1 MAFENL
7 CMYCFEENGGADVCP
22 HCGRD
27 ARAAVPQIQLLP
39 GTLVYNE
46 RFLIGRA
53 LGQDASGIVYAA
65 LDTRRNVKIRIRE
78 YLPRDCARRLNSG
91 EVVPE
96 PGMEDQF
103 EAGMRKLRASVEGVE
118 DPAKRHFFF
127 EENGTGYIA
136 QRKNAGAADA
146 GGDDDGEHPGRR
158 TALVIGVAAALVLGV
173 AIGVIAL
180 VNYFTN
186 STDTRTE
193 APKTSGLDI
202 WQPPESPTPT
212 PYASA
217 TFAAITDPTHS
228 WMDFTNPDLSGGA
241 SDYATPTP
249 APTPTGGMDTS
260 TTISSKSSTETIKK
274 LQSLLVNLGWLDSSG
289 VTGKYDDAT
298 RQAVKDF
305 QQYMNDTYGIDPKL
319 SVDGVAG
326 PKTLTWLLKTDV
338 SMKPTPTP
346 APVTPSPTQK
356 GQIITEKSSAEE
368 IKYVQLQLARL
379 GILSMDDVNG
389 TYDEKTRKAVLAFQ
403 QRVNDILQYDALD
416 EDGVCGDRTL
426 AYLDYYVDWWEK
438 NQPTPA
444 PTASAIPATVSV
456 ERLVIYEKASTGS
469 AKLGTLQKGDTLNV
483 QAISGSW
490 ARVEKGGRIG
500 YCKKAGLTPT
510 ADVTPEPS
518 ASATVEPTA
527 TPDVTEVK
535 FQATVVSA
543 TMTVY
548 AASSTSSA
556 QLGTL
561 KAGTLVDV
569 YAYEGDWAYI
579 GVGDKRGFAKISC
592 MSGSSYQELSTGDS
606 GDAVQK
612 LNVALLKLGYYDAIP
627 SSKYDSATTAAVKR
641 LQAAMNEAQT
651 GTAGAALQRIIY
663 AGNAPKSPILSMSL
677 SKGDAGTNV
686 QRIQQRLYAL
696 GYLSKSA
703 SVDADYGATTQKAVS
718 LFQKAAGMTE
728 SGKADSSVIQ
738 KLYSASAPKLP
749 SGTNPAD
756 VAETPAED
764 PDKGSTDNSPLSS
777 EGRAKVETIV
787 AAAKEKL
794 GCKYVFASTGPNTF
808 DCSGLVKYCY
818 SKVGISIPHSAYSI
832 GYGSATKIAYSGL
845 VRGDIVCLNTL
856 ADSDLSDHVGI
867 YLGGG
872 QFIHASSGKA
882 QVIIS
887 DLTSGYYNRV
897 FSWGKRYIH

>member
-1 MAFENL
+1 MIL
-7 CMYCFEENGGADVCP
+7 RP
-22 HCGRD
+22 
-27 ARAAVPQIQLLP
+27 
-39 GTLVYNE
+39 
-46 RFLIGRA
+46 
-53 LGQDASGIVYAA
+53 SG
-65 LDTRRNVKIRIRE
+65 
-78 YLPRDCARRLNSG
+78 
-91 EVVPE
+91 
-96 PGMEDQF
+96 
-103 EAGMRKLRASVEGVE
+103 
-118 DPAKRHFFF
+118 KR
-127 EENGTGYIA
+127 
-136 QRKNAGAADA
+136 
-146 GGDDDGEHPGRR
+146 
-158 TALVIGVAAALVLGV
+158 
-173 AIGVIAL
+173 
-180 VNYFTN
+180 
-186 STDTRTE
+186 
-193 APKTSGLDI
+193 
-202 WQPPESPTPT
+202 
-212 PYASA
+212 
-217 TFAAITDPTHS
+217 
-228 WMDFTNPDLSGGA
+228 
-241 SDYATPTP
+241 
-249 APTPTGGMDTS
+249 
-260 TTISSKSSTETIKK
+260 
-274 LQSLLVNLGWLDSSG
+274 
-289 VTGKYDDAT
+289 
-298 RQAVKDF
+298 
-305 QQYMNDTYGIDPKL
+305 
-319 SVDGVAG
+319 
-326 PKTLTWLLKTDV
+326 
-338 SMKPTPTP
+338 
-346 APVTPSPTQK
+346 
-356 GQIITEKSSAEE
+356 
-368 IKYVQLQLARL
+368 
-379 GILSMDDVNG
+379 
-389 TYDEKTRKAVLAFQ
+389 
-403 QRVNDILQYDALD
+403 
-416 EDGVCGDRTL
+416 
-426 AYLDYYVDWWEK
+426 
-438 NQPTPA
+438 
-444 PTASAIPATVSV
+444 
-456 ERLVIYEKASTGS
+456 
-469 AKLGTLQKGDTLNV
+469 
-483 QAISGSW
+483 
-490 ARVEKGGRIG
+490 
-500 YCKKAGLTPT
+500 
-510 ADVTPEPS
+510 
-518 ASATVEPTA
+518 
-527 TPDVTEVK
+527 
-535 FQATVVSA
+535 
-543 TMTVY
+543 
-548 AASSTSSA
+548 ASSTSSA

-756 VAETPAED
+756 VAETPVED
-764 PDKGSTDNSPLSS
+764 PNKGSTDNSPLSS

>member
-1 MAFENL
+1 MA
-7 CMYCFEENGGADVCP
+7 
-22 HCGRD
+22 
-27 ARAAVPQIQLLP
+27 
-39 GTLVYNE
+39 
-46 RFLIGRA
+46 
-53 LGQDASGIVYAA
+53 
-65 LDTRRNVKIRIRE
+65 
-78 YLPRDCARRLNSG
+78 
-91 EVVPE
+91 
-96 PGMEDQF
+96 
-103 EAGMRKLRASVEGVE
+103 
-118 DPAKRHFFF
+118 
-127 EENGTGYIA
+127 
-136 QRKNAGAADA
+136 
-146 GGDDDGEHPGRR
+146 
-158 TALVIGVAAALVLGV
+158 TA
-173 AIGVIAL
+173 
-180 VNYFTN
+180 T
-186 STDTRTE
+186 
-193 APKTSGLDI
+193 
-202 WQPPESPTPT
+202 
-212 PYASA
+212 A
-217 TFAAITDPTHS
+217 T
-228 WMDFTNPDLSGGA
+228 
-241 SDYATPTP
+241 
-249 APTPTGGMDTS
+249 
-260 TTISSKSSTETIKK
+260 
-274 LQSLLVNLGWLDSSG
+274 
-289 VTGKYDDAT
+289 
-298 RQAVKDF
+298 
-305 QQYMNDTYGIDPKL
+305 
-319 SVDGVAG
+319 
-326 PKTLTWLLKTDV
+326 
-338 SMKPTPTP
+338 
-346 APVTPSPTQK
+346 
-356 GQIITEKSSAEE
+356 
-368 IKYVQLQLARL
+368 
-379 GILSMDDVNG
+379 
-389 TYDEKTRKAVLAFQ
+389 
-403 QRVNDILQYDALD
+403 
-416 EDGVCGDRTL
+416 
-426 AYLDYYVDWWEK
+426 
-438 NQPTPA
+438 PTPA

-490 ARVEKGGRIG
+490 ARVEKDGRIG

-510 ADVTPEPS
+510 ADVTPEP
-518 ASATVEPTA
+518 SATVEPTA

-612 LNVALLKLGYYDAIP
+612 LNDALLKLGYYDAIP

-651 GTAGAALQRIIY
+651 GTADAALQRILY

-777 EGRAKVETIV
+777 EGQAKVETIV

>member
-1 MAFENL
+1 MNASKWIRKGLALALMAALLLTMLPATALAASFSAVVTSSEMTVYKSASMTGTSATLPKGTVVTVKAYKGNIAKISYKGHTGYASVSDMEPVKSEATQAPEVTQEPAQDSGEKVTL
-7 CMYCFEENGGADVCP
+7 
-22 HCGRD
+22 
-27 ARAAVPQIQLLP
+27 RAALR
-39 GTLVYNE
+39 VY
-46 RFLIGRA
+46 
-53 LGQDASGIVYAA
+53 QKASTGS
-65 LDTRRNVKIRIRE
+65 K
-78 YLPRDCARRLNSG
+78 SMS
-91 EVVPE
+91 VPE
-96 PGMEDQF
+96 GTSMNVLSSS
-103 EAGMRKLRASVEGVE
+103 GGWVKLSRSG
-118 DPAKRHFFF
+118 
-127 EENGTGYIA
+127 NIA
-136 QRKNAGAADA
+136 YALAD
-146 GGDDDGEHPGRR
+146 E
-158 TALVIGVAAALVLGV
+158 LAAAVSGATAATATPTATAAPTAAPTATAIPAVVTSSKLSVYEKADTQSKVLGTMKQGETLNV
-173 AIGVIAL
+173 QQISGDWARVEKAGKIGYAL
-180 VNYFTN
+180 RVGLIPA
-186 STDTRTE
+186 TDVT
-193 APKTSGLDI
+193 
-202 WQPPESPTPT
+202 PEPT
-212 PYASA
+212 A
-217 TFAAITDPTHS
+217 TAT
-228 WMDFTNPDLSGGA
+228 
-241 SDYATPTP
+241 ATPTP
-249 APTPTGGMDTS
+249 ESTPIPATVKAS
-260 TTISSKSSTETIKK
+260 KLTIYQKP
-274 LQSLLVNLGWLDSSG
+274 SSG
-289 VTGKYDDAT
+289 SKVLGTMLKGDT
-298 RQAVKDF
+298 LNVQAVSGNWALVEKDGKIG
-305 QQYMNDTYGIDPKL
+305 YALKGGLVPTA
-319 SVDGVAG
+319 SVTA
-326 PKTLTWLLKTDV
+326 
-338 SMKPTPTP
+338 TPMAT
-346 APVTPSPTQK
+346 ATAT
-356 GQIITEKSSAEE
+356 
-368 IKYVQLQLARL
+368 
-379 GILSMDDVNG
+379 
-389 TYDEKTRKAVLAFQ
+389 
-403 QRVNDILQYDALD
+403 
-416 EDGVCGDRTL
+416 
-426 AYLDYYVDWWEK
+426 
-438 NQPTPA
+438 PTPA

-490 ARVEKGGRIG
+490 ARVEKDGRIG

-612 LNVALLKLGYYDAIP
+612 LNDALLKLGYYDAIP

-641 LQAAMNEAQT
+641 LQAAMNEEQT
-651 GTAGAALQRIIY
+651 GRAGAALQRIIY

-728 SGKADSSVIQ
+728 SGKAGSSVIQ